1 MLIFFSFSPSACP
14 QFLFFLP
21 PFARSFIALLASL
34 CPSIHGAPCLPLHRP
49 FIALL
54 ASLCLSIHGA
64 AIERMC
70 TSHRLCAIIRQC
82 TITLSL
88 YNMALSVFCFVLRPQ
103 LCTFCPL
110 AFARLP
116 LLELQV
122 SFFSCSEGAIA
133 SLL

>member
-1 MLIFFSFSPSACP
+1 MVLGIVNHFKCSFFSRFLHLHVRSFSFS
-14 QFLFFLP
+14 
-21 PFARSFIALLASL
+21 
-34 CPSIHGAPCLPLHRP
+34 CLPLHRP
-49 FIALL
+49 FMALL
-54 ASLCLSIHGA
+54 TSLCPSIHGA

-70 TSHRLCAIIRQC
+70 TSHCLCAIIRQC